1 VSLPGCGPRT
11 VSGADVVRRRM
22 ILLGAVAASATA
34 CIPSSSGGPPDLD
47 APPWS
52 GTPARLSARPT
63 DAGPTAAPP
72 PPGRHVLD
80 LGPGPKVL
88 LHVPDGLGEGPP
100 PRLVVTLHGAGGDA
114 KGGLAPLLPLAEPH
128 RLLLLAPSSQDRT
141 WDVILGGWGPDVR
154 RIDEALQ
161 AVCELHTVDPT
172 RLAISGFSDGASYA
186 LSLGLANG
194 DLFTHILAFSP
205 GFVAPVRRVGTPR
218 VFLSHGRADQVL
230 PIDRTTRRIAAE
242 LRAAGVPV
250 HVREFDGPHVVP
262 PEIAEEAVRWFV
274 A

>member
-1 VSLPGCGPRT
+1 VE
-11 VSGADVVRRRM
+11 
-22 ILLGAVAASATA
+22 
-34 CIPSSSGGPPDLD
+34 

-52 GTPARLSARPT
+52 GTPARLSAQPSH
-63 DAGPTAAPP
+63 AAATAAPP

-80 LGPGPKVL
+80 LGPGPTVL
-88 LHVPDGLGEGPP
+88 LHVPNGLGEGPA

-141 WDVILGGWGPDVR
+141 WDVILGDWGPDLR

-161 AVCELHTVDPT
+161 AVFENHPVDPGN
-172 RLAISGFSDGASYA
+172 LAISGFSDGASYA

-194 DLFTHILAFSP
+194 DLFTHVLAFSP
-205 GFVAPVRRVGTPR
+205 GFVAPVQRVGAPR

-230 PIDRTTRRIAAE
+230 PIDRTTRPIAAK
-242 LRAAGVPV
+242 LRADGVSV
-250 HVREFDGPHVVP
+250 HVREFDGGHVLP